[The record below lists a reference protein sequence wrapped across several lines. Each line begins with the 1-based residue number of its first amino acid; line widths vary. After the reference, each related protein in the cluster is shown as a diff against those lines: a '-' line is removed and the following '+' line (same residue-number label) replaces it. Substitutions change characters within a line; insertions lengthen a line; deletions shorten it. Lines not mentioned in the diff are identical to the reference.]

1 MYILRG
7 EKIPKRKLGFILLFS
22 FIFLSATGIPINSQY
37 QIQCVDD
44 NYALLTG
51 RNVNMV
57 SGTQLPDGDPWLQR
71 QNEPSIAVSTRNPLH
86 LLAGAND
93 YRTIDI
99 PGEITDE
106 LPGQEDDQIAQA
118 PREPWLGVFK
128 SFDGGQSWISML
140 LPGFPQDFT
149 QDGLNSPLKIQGWH
163 AAADPVV
170 RAGANGL
177 FYFSGIA
184 FNRTTKEGVVFV
196 SRFIDNNNNEKLD
209 CIKYLDTKII
219 ARGLGG
225 RFLDKPWIAVDK
237 PRFPSWKTNVDGQ
250 RIPRHNIY
258 IAFSIFTGE
267 GASLES
273 KIVFARSSNCGNTW
287 RQPIPLSRGH
297 FPYQGATIAIKPI
310 TGAVFVAWR
319 KFGDVDQPNQA
330 IYIAKSLTRGLSF
343 RKPVKVASFYSFD
356 QPSSPSTFRTNS
368 YPTMAVDKTGLLYLV
383 WSQRMGGPTAEARI
397 VITTSRFGHKW
408 TNPTPIDNSGVGHQV
423 MPSLTFAGGKLMMV
437 WYDQRNDIS
446 GDVYD
451 KYIQEKSGQ
460 RRHTLDVRVAQA
472 KPSRNPTFEPS
483 VQVSRYLFALT
494 GDGNSIYQ
502 VQFNPV
508 NYPLFKLGTWPFM
521 GDYIDI
527 APAPMFVMNRFGRW
541 HFNTKPSNST
551 VFHVVW
557 TDNRDVRPPPDYD
570 WTTYNPP
577 FSDQFDPEFSTN
589 NTCSGDWDRTGMRNQ
604 NVYTATITQGIIVG
618 SPGNTKPLGTLGVTP
633 EGERIPRAFVIF
645 VRNTTNV
652 DRSFR
657 LIIANQPPNGSA
669 SFLEFEPLH
678 ELDVTVASRS
688 SISRPVFVDSTDP
701 NASVTINIIE
711 IDAPYG
717 VPLDGGLEG
726 SVVLN
731 PDPTNPDIENPDIEN
746 PDILNYEVHNP
757 DIENPDIVN
766 WMYTNPDIV
775 NPDIENP
782 DIVNPDIVNPDI
794 LNPDILNPDILNP
807 DIENPDIENPDILN
821 PDILNPGIEDP
832 SLGQFTDVIWNVTN
846 KGNTTSSY
854 KFETLSTAADE
865 NGSLPGGIQAQL
877 LIYKVYTTPFVDNS
891 GSSNGDPCQLQEQE
905 HQQLILNIL
914 NPDIENPDIEN
925 PDIENPDIMN
935 ATFSLAPDEKALV
948 VLRLWDPGINTQ
960 ATSRGMRALNSTPFN
975 PLTDLIGTVGAH
987 EGNTEDRQEGNY
999 TNPGDADSL
1008 LIATESLDSGEVGKD
1023 YLQFLRAFGG
1033 NGDYNWQIIN
1043 GSLPEN
1049 LFLDPYTGK
1058 IDGNPT
1064 KAGTSGFTVLVTDTG
1079 APQQSDTQHLS
1090 ITINPVSGG
1099 EALSIT
1105 TTSLP
1110 DGDMVS
1116 SYSQTLTA
1124 TGGTGTLTWGVTI
1137 GYLPGG
1143 LSINPSTGVIGGTAT
1158 EAGNFS
1164 FTIEVTDQSTPPQ
1177 SSTQALSLY
1186 IAPPPD
1192 LIVESLTHSPEEPIT
1207 TDTIT
1212 FTAAVKNIGTGQAG
1226 ASTLMFKFGEE
1237 TAGSTQTR
1245 FVVPAL
1251 TSGSSHTVIRQATLT
1266 AGSYM
1271 NTAQADFDNIVVESN
1286 ENNNVTTDSYTVIAP
1301 PPHAVSIP
1309 NTPSGPPDG
1318 LTGTSYSYTTGSSI
1332 CSYGHSVEYQFDWG
1346 DSTQSIWSSS
1356 TSSSHSW
1363 SNAGTFI
1370 VKVQARCTVENSI
1383 ESGCSSELTVTIS
1396 SQNLMA
1402 HYPFNGNANDES
1414 GNGNNGTV
1422 YGATLTADRFGNP
1435 NSAYEFDGTS
1445 NYIEVPDSNSL
1456 DITNEITIAA
1466 WVKPDISHPTEH
1478 QAIVSKY
1485 RSFGTEAYGLW
1496 AYTTGTDG
1504 PRFRVETP
1512 VIGDAST
1519 TDLLSTTDWSFVV
1532 GTYDGAN
1539 AKLYIN
1545 GVLKNTNSG
1554 SGLIPTNTLP
1564 LRIGAGNETSSL
1576 HPFDGKI
1583 DDVHIYN
1590 RALTGP
1596 DLETLYAYESSHNF
1610 QVDAEIKIGEQ
1621 ALIAGDLRND
1631 GIQRIVSG
1639 NYVHGADGYIRVYSY
1654 AEGNYV
1660 EEWNKLIEPNT
1671 NGRIIPVAVGDVNN
1685 DGKNEFLVN
1694 VFRMNK
1700 LQIYQWSGST
1710 YEMILEQSIGNDYAP
1725 AAVFDLDRD
1734 GLNELVIDD
1743 AGGIS
1748 VYKYQNSSL
1757 VKVWAAGD
1765 GHCHQIAIGD
1775 PDGDGEKEA
1784 IASLPWASPGKILVI
1799 GYDGLSYAIE
1809 ATIQDF
1815 PLGGLGGAAVADLD
1829 KDGKQEIIT
1838 SLYNISASEYPI
1850 YLVKYACGNYVVQ
1863 TLYNASMGMFHIHAG
1878 DIDGDGYPEASI
1890 LRNSSNSFVVEY
1902 RSGSY
1907 YVLEV
1912 IHAGTGIWG
1921 DVADVDGDGKPEILS
1936 GAAGI
1941 IIISDR

>member
-1 MYILRG
+1 MS
-7 EKIPKRKLGFILLFS
+7 KRKLGFILLFS
-22 FIFLSATGIPINSQY
+22 FIFLSTTGIPISSQY

-128 SFDGGQSWISML
+128 SFDGGQTWISLL

-219 ARGLGG
+219 AQGLGG

-250 RIPRHNIY
+250 HIPRHNIY
-258 IAFSIFTGE
+258 IAFSVFTGE

-273 KIVFARSSNCGNTW
+273 KIVFARSSNCGDTW
-287 RQPIPLSRGH
+287 SQPIQLSRGH

-319 KFGDVDQPNQA
+319 KFGDVDQHNQA
-330 IYIAKSLTRGLSF
+330 IYIAKSLFRGLSF
-343 RKPVKVASFYSFD
+343 RRPVKVASFYSFD
-356 QPSSPSTFRTNS
+356 QPSSGVTFRTNS
-368 YPTMAVDKTGLLYLV
+368 YPTMAVDNTDRIYLA

-397 VITTSRFGHKW
+397 VITTSRFGHMW
-408 TNPTPIDNSGVGHQV
+408 TNPMPIDNSGVGHQV

-472 KPSRNPTFEPS
+472 KPNRNPTFEPS

-494 GDGNSIYQ
+494 GDGSSIYQ

-541 HFNTKPSNST
+541 RFNTKPSNST
-551 VFHVVW
+551 VFHVAW

-577 FSDQFDPEFSTN
+577 SSFQENPEFSTS

-701 NASVTINIIE
+701 NASVTINVIE

-726 SVVLN
+726 SVALN

-782 DIVNPDIVNPDI
+782 DILNPDIVNPDI

-807 DIENPDIENPDILN
+807 DILNPDIENPDILN

-832 SLGQFTDVIWNVTN
+832 SSGQFTDVIWNVTN

-925 PDIENPDIMN
+925 PDIENPDIENPDIMN

-948 VLRLWDPGINTQ
+948 VLRLWDPGINSQ

-1008 LIATESLDSGEVGKD
+1008 LIATESLDSGEVGQD

-1033 NGDYNWQIIN
+1033 NGDYNWQIIS

-1049 LFLDPYTGK
+1049 LVLDPYTGK

-1090 ITINPVSGG
+1090 VTINPASGG

-1143 LSINPSTGVIGGTAT
+1143 LNIIPSTGVIGGTAT

-1192 LIVESLTHSPEEPIT
+1192 FIVESLAHSPEEPFT

-1212 FTAAVKNIGTGQAG
+1212 FTAVVKNIGAGQAG
-1226 ASTLMFKFGEE
+1226 ASTLMFKIGGE

-1251 TSGSSHTVIRQATLT
+1251 ASGASHTVIRQATLT
-1266 AGSYM
+1266 AGSYI
-1271 NTAQADFDNIVVESN
+1271 NTAQADFDNIVAEPN
-1286 ENNNVTTDSYTVIAP
+1286 ENNNITTDSYTVLAP
-1301 PPHAVSIP
+1301 LPHTVSIP
-1309 NTPSGPPDG
+1309 NTPSGPASGVTDI
-1318 LTGTSYSYTTGSSI
+1318 SYSYTKGGSI

-1346 DSTQSIWSSS
+1346 DSTQSSWSNSVS
-1356 TSSSHSW
+1356 TSHSW
-1363 SNAGTFI
+1363 SVAGTFI
-1370 VKVQARCTVENSI
+1370 VKVQARCAEENSI
-1383 ESGCSSELTVTIS
+1383 ESGWSSELTVTIS
-1396 SQNLMA
+1396 SPNLVA
-1402 HYPFNGNANDES
+1402 YYPFIGNANDEG
-1414 GNGNNGTV
+1414 GNGLNGTV
-1422 YGATLTADRFGNP
+1422 SGAALTTDRFGNADR
-1435 NSAYEFDGTS
+1435 AYSFDGQDDAIT
-1445 NYIEVPDSNSL
+1445 VADNSL
-1456 DITNEITIAA
+1456 LDINEQISLVAWIYPTQTKTQHIIRRSARITPP
-1466 WVKPDISHPTEH
+1466 VP
-1478 QAIVSKY
+1478 
-1485 RSFGTEAYGLW
+1485 YGLSLSE
-1496 AYTTGTDG
+1496 TNDIIFTLSPGGSFTQVRKTGY
-1504 PRFRVETP
+1504 
-1512 VIGDAST
+1512 
-1519 TDLLSTTDWSFVV
+1519 DLNKWSFIV
-1532 GTYDGAN
+1532 GTYDGTTM
-1539 AKLYIN
+1539 KLYVNGTEVNLLSVSGFLNEDDAPLLIGTRLQLPADTFKGKLDDIRIYSRAFSTSEIDALYTQEIGGLRNDMGAYGGPYISIDYSSVVNKIN
-1545 GVLKNTNSG
+1545 VPGDYTTIQGAINAANPGDTVIVAPGTYYENVYMKDGVDLLGSGAEVTTIDAGGKNDVVNACVNNATISGFTLTNSG
-1554 SGLIPTNTLP
+1554 LSDLG
-1564 LRIGAGNETSSL
+1564 
-1576 HPFDGKI
+1576 H
-1583 DDVHIYN
+1583 YN
-1590 RALTGP
+1590 CG
-1596 DLETLYAYESSHNF
+1596 
-1610 QVDAEIKIGEQ
+1610 V
-1621 ALIAGDLRND
+1621 
-1631 GIQRIVSG
+1631 
-1639 NYVHGADGYIRVYSY
+1639 YVHGSYSPTIRNNVIVSNQFGIGVWYGANPDIRNNIIKDNFDGFYVYGSDEEPSNPSIINNVIADNERTGILLRVKVSPTILNNIITGHLNGWWW
-1654 AEGNYV
+1654 EGTHYPNSCGINY
-1660 EEWNKLIEPNT
+1660 
-1671 NGRIIPVAVGDVNN
+1671 NGVTGSPTLDYNDIWNN
-1685 DGKNEFLVN
+1685 DAN
-1694 VFRMNK
+1694 
-1700 LQIYQWSGST
+1700 Y
-1710 YEMILEQSIGNDYAP
+1710 IGTS
-1725 AAVFDLDRD
+1725 
-1734 GLNELVIDD
+1734 
-1743 AGGIS
+1743 AGTH
-1748 VYKYQNSSL
+1748 
-1757 VKVWAAGD
+1757 D
-1765 GHCHQIAIGD
+1765 
-1775 PDGDGEKEA
+1775 
-1784 IASLPWASPGKILVI
+1784 
-1799 GYDGLSYAIE
+1799 
-1809 ATIQDF
+1809 
-1815 PLGGLGGAAVADLD
+1815 
-1829 KDGKQEIIT
+1829 
-1838 SLYNISASEYPI
+1838 ISADPKFI
-1850 YLVKYACGNYVVQ
+1850 N
-1863 TLYNASMGMFHIHAG
+1863 
-1878 DIDGDGYPEASI
+1878 
-1890 LRNSSNSFVVEY
+1890 
-1902 RSGSY
+1902 
-1907 YVLEV
+1907 
-1912 IHAGTGIWG
+1912 
-1921 DVADVDGDGKPEILS
+1921 
-1936 GAAGI
+1936 
-1941 IIISDR
+1941 